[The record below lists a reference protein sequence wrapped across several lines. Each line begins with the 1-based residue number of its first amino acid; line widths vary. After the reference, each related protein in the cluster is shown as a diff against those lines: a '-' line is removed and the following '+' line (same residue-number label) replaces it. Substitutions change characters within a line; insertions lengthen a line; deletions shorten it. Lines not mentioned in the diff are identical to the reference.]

1 MTMTKEFAVI
11 ADGWFDGEVFR
22 RERTSFCVAAGK
34 VQDIRPGDLGAEV
47 EAAGFAVSRVP
58 FLMPGLVDA
67 HVHLFL
73 DGGPTD
79 LAVRSAHMKKSVA
92 ELTETARQS
101 ARAAVACGVSL
112 VRDAGDKHGI
122 NNAVR
127 AEAQKP
133 GSGLPQVRSGGIG
146 IRAPK
151 RYGAFMAADVAD
163 REAMREATIR
173 LAGENDE
180 VKLILTGIIDFEAG
194 AVTDEPQFG
203 LDDVRLVVE
212 TARAHGRSV
221 FAHCSGIKGLEIA
234 AAAGVGS
241 IEHGFF
247 MTREVLETMLKNDVA
262 WTPTFS
268 PVHAQWADPAPMKW
282 SEQTVGHLARILE
295 SHAAHLKLAH
305 EMGVTLLV
313 GTDAGSMGVAHG
325 KAMLT
330 EMRCYRDAGL
340 PLDAV
345 LRAATA
351 TARRRFGESHARLEK
366 GAAFDAFGYAKDPAE
381 GIEALA
387 HPLAGWL
394 GGNSVTSSDITEQAA

>member
-1 MTMTKEFAVI
+1 MTKCKAFAVV
-11 ADGWFDGEVFR
+11 ADGWFDGDVFHR
-22 RERTSFCVAAGK
+22 QRTSLRIAGG
-34 VQDIRPGDLGAEV
+34 VIEDIQPGDFGV
-47 EAAGFAVSRVP
+47 EAKQADLAVARVP

-79 LAVRSAHMKKSVA
+79 LAVRSAHLKKA
-92 ELTETARQS
+92 LDELTEAARQS
-101 ARAAVACGVSL
+101 ARASVAAGVSL

-122 NNAVR
+122 NNAIR
-127 AEAQKP
+127 AEAKEP

-151 RYGAFMAADVAD
+151 RYGAFMATEVAD
-163 REAMREATIR
+163 QDTIR
-173 LAGENDE
+173 KTTVRLAHENDE

-194 AVTDEPQFG
+194 AVTDEPQFN

-212 TARAHGRSV
+212 TARAEGRSV
-221 FAHCSGIKGLEIA
+221 FAHCSGLKGLQIA

-247 MTREVLETMLKNDVA
+247 MTRGVLETMLKNDVA
-262 WTPTFS
+262 WSPTFS
-268 PVHAQWADPAPMKW
+268 PVHAQWANPAPMNW
-282 SEQTVGHLARILE
+282 SEQTIGNLARILD

-305 EMGVTLLV
+305 EMGVTLLL
-313 GTDAGSMGVAHG
+313 GTDAGSMGVEHG

-330 EMRCYRDAGL
+330 EMRCYLDAGL
-340 PLDAV
+340 PLEAV
-345 LRAATA
+345 LRSATSV
-351 TARRRFGESHARLEK
+351 ARQRFGEAYARLEK
-366 GAAFDAFGYAKDPAE
+366 GAAFDAFGYARDPAE

-387 HPLAGWL
+387 RPLAGWL
-394 GGNSVTSSDITEQAA
+394 GGIPVSL

>member
-1 MTMTKEFAVI
+1 MTTRQEFAVV
-11 ADGWFDGEVFR
+11 ADGWFDGEAFR
-22 RERTSFCVAAGK
+22 REPTSFRVADGRIA
-34 VQDIRPGDLGAEV
+34 DIQAGDLGAQAED
-47 EAAGFAVSRVP
+47 AGLAVRRVP

-73 DGGPTD
+73 DGAPTD

-92 ELTETARQS
+92 ELTEAARQS
-101 ARAAVACGVSL
+101 AHAAVRCGVSL

-122 NNAVR
+122 NNAIR
-127 AEAQKP
+127 AEAKKA
-133 GSGLPQVRSGGIG
+133 GSGLPRVRSGGIG

-151 RYGAFMAADVAD
+151 RYGGFMAADVAD
-163 REAMREATIR
+163 GEAMRDAAIR
-173 LAGENDE
+173 LAAENDE

-194 AVTDEPQFG
+194 AVTDEPQFN

-212 TARAHGRSV
+212 TARANGRAV

-247 MTREVLETMLKNDVA
+247 MNRAVLETMLRNDVA

-268 PVHAQWADPAPMKW
+268 PVHAQWANPAPMKW
-282 SEQTVGHLARILE
+282 SEQTVANLARILE

-305 EMGVTLLV
+305 EIGVTLLL
-313 GTDAGSMGVAHG
+313 GTDAGSMGEEHG

-330 EMRCYRDAGL
+330 EMRCYLDAGL
-340 PLDAV
+340 PLEAV
-345 LRAATA
+345 LRAAMSVP
-351 TARRRFGESHARLEK
+351 RRRFGEDHARLEK
-366 GAAFDAFGYAKDPAE
+366 DAAFDAFGYARDPAE

-387 HPLAGWL
+387 APLAGWL
-394 GGNSVTSSDITEQAA
+394 SGVPVTL